1 MHETLTISALA
12 KRSGVPSK
20 TIRYWESLGL
30 LPRAARSHTGYR
42 VFDSESLR
50 YVAFIR
56 KSKAIGLTLAE
67 MREILRLA
75 RAGHCPCPDVV
86 RWTAA
91 RARSIESQIRE
102 LSALLR
108 RLKHIRRQWFSES
121 CSSGNCGQ
129 ACYLV
134 QELPECKSNEGGKNG
149 KFLNPGCCRGKSCCQ
164 RIPSAPIVR
173 MPRLPAG
180 LSVPLLPGRLA
191 QSRRS
196 SRN

>member
-1 MHETLTISALA
+1 MRDTLTISALA

-42 VFDSESLR
+42 VFDFESLR

-75 RAGHCPCPDVV
+75 RAGHCPCPEVV
-86 RWTAA
+86 HWTAA
-91 RARSIESQIRE
+91 RARAIESHLCE

-108 RLKHIRRQWFSES
+108 RLKRIRREWSSES
-121 CSSGNCGQ
+121 CPGSKCGQ
-129 ACYLV
+129 VCYLV

-149 KFLNPGCCRGKSCCQ
+149 KLFDAGCCRGKSCCQ
-164 RIPSAPIVR
+164 RIPRARHGR

-180 LSVPLLPGRLA
+180 LSAPLLPGRLA
-191 QSRRS
+191 QRRHS
-196 SRN
+196 NHN